1 MARVE
6 PADAQAHVDIEL
18 LKDEQGGL
26 MYETGITTISFFKG
40 DFKPAADALRTQFAS
55 VVDAN
60 PWLAG
65 RLVEVRGGTCGGS
78 GGTGLRHPAAP
89 SAADV
94 DAMFTATAA
103 ADAAAFKLTPSEP
116 YPEICRKMY
125 RSNKV
130 IVADGSTLVDQS
142 LPTTLLTV
150 AESAPGDFAVIF
162 SISHATVDGHTYYDI
177 FKMLQPGAAVR
188 ALTSTRV
195 LSFSETMRDELNQ
208 RKELEWADSPSATC
222 MFMWSMMFE
231 KKAKCFAF
239 HVDPERVSAAKS
251 AAARSGQVAFVS
263 TNDILTSAFFTECR
277 TRIGMMGIDCRDRIK
292 GIGSDLAGNYVS
304 VLTMDPETYGAPV
317 SIRKMLLS
325 PPYTT
330 TTKPLPGCCDWLCG
344 RDSGKTAMVTN
355 WCDCA

>member
-6 PADAQAHVDIEL
+6 PADAQAHVNIEL

-65 RLVEVRGGTCGGS
+65 RLVKVR

-94 DAMFTATAA
+94 DAMFSATAA

-116 YPEICRKMY
+116 YPEICSKMY

-130 IVADGSTLVDQS
+130 IVANGSTLVNQS

-188 ALTSTRV
+188 ALTSARV

-222 MFMWSMMFE
+222 MFMCSMMFV

-251 AAARSGQVAFVS
+251 AAAESGQVAFVS

-304 VLTMDPETYGAPV
+304 VLTMDPETYGTPV
-317 SIRKMLLS
+317 SIRKMLSS

-330 TTKPLPGCCDWLCG
+330 TTKPLPGCCDWFCG
-344 RDSGKTAMVTN
+344 RDSGKAAMVTN
-355 WCDCA
+355 WCGCA